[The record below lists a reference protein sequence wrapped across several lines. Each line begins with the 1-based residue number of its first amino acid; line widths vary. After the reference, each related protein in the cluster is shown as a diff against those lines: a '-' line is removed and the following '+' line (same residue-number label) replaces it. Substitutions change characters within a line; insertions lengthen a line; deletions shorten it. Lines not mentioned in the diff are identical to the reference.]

1 MTTNLFRRPSI
12 DSNWPENALEILRM
26 RYLLKDEEGNVIESA
41 DDRCWNVAVEIG
53 RAELSWK
60 RPEEAETT
68 IQEFFRMMIER
79 KFVPNSPTLMNAGK
93 QNNLQYSACYVLP
106 VEDSISGI
114 FESIKNAA
122 IIHKSGGGTGFS
134 FSRIRPRDDMVS
146 TTKGVA
152 SGPVSFMKVF
162 DAATESLKQGGTRRG
177 ANMGILRVD
186 HPDILEFIDCKLT
199 GEVSNFN
206 ISCAVTDEFMSAYD
220 RNDTYALVNPKT
232 KKEIQRLSAREV
244 FDKIVNAAWQTGDP
258 GLIFIDRVNAGRS
271 NPIPPCGPVE
281 STNPCGEQPL
291 YPYESCNL
299 GSINLGIMVRD
310 GQLDYNELDRVTRLA
325 VRFLDDV
332 IERNPYPLKPIED
345 IVRNNRRIGLGVM
358 GWADLLFQ
366 LRIPYQSDEALSL
379 AEKTMQFIT
388 EVGHDE
394 SRALSEERGVFPRW
408 HESIYHDK
416 HPLRNSTVTTIAP
429 TGTISIIAGCSSGI
443 EPIFGLYF
451 KHRLG
456 FEFFNPAFEEIMK
469 EEGYWS
475 ETLKEHVRNHGTVAD
490 TTLPQELKDLFKT
503 AHEIPPDWHVKM
515 QAAFQKYT
523 DNAVSKTINLPNKAT
538 TQDVADAYVQAW
550 KAGCLGITVY
560 RDGCK
565 AMQVLTHGAGTAVEE
580 RAVETDEKGRATLKP
595 RPDIL
600 LGRTIKV
607 ESPHGT
613 VYTTVNENAGGE
625 AFEIFVNVGKAGSDI
640 AADAEALGR
649 SLSLM
654 LRMPSPFNSEQRVD
668 LIVRHLQGIGGSRDV
683 GFGQKRVRSVPDA
696 IARALAKYLESRRE
710 MPSGQ
715 PAPPLQLQQQAV
727 VAASAN
733 KEPAA
738 TAAVFA
744 MATGNLCAE
753 CGSPTV
759 KQEGCEKCLLCG
771 WSNC

>member
-1 MTTNLFRRPSI
+1 MVTLFKRPNVKS
-12 DSNWPENALEILRM
+12 SWPDNALEILRM
-26 RYLLKDEEGNVIESA
+26 RYLLKDEDGNVIESA
-41 DDRCWNVAVEIG
+41 DDRCWSVAAEIG
-53 RAELSWK
+53 KAELSWK
-60 RPEEAETT
+60 SKEEAEHITG
-68 IQEFFRMMIER
+68 EFYKMMVER
-79 KFVPNSPTLMNAGK
+79 QFVPNSPTMMNAGK
-93 QNNLQYSACYVLP
+93 NNNLQYSACYVLP

-122 IIHKSGGGTGFS
+122 IIHKSGGGTGFA

-177 ANMGILRVD
+177 ANMGILRID

-206 ISCAVTDEFMSAYD
+206 ISCALTEEFMGAYE
-220 RNDTYALVNPKT
+220 RNETYPLISPKT
-232 KKEIQRLSAREV
+232 GKEVGRLNAREV
-244 FDKIVNAAWQTGDP
+244 FQKIVDAAWQTGDP
-258 GLIFIDRVNAGRS
+258 GLIFIDRVNSGAA
-271 NPIPPCGPVE
+271 NPIPVCGPVE

-299 GSINLGIMVRD
+299 GSLNLGLMVKD
-310 GQLDYNELDRVTRLA
+310 GEIDYKEMDRVVRLS

-332 IERNPYPLKPIED
+332 IERNPFPLKQIDD
-345 IVRNNRRIGLGVM
+345 IVKNNRRIGLGVM
-358 GWADLLFQ
+358 GWSDLLFQ
-366 LRIPYQSDEALSL
+366 LRIPYQSEEALQL
-379 AEKTMQFIT
+379 AEKIMQFIE
-388 EVGHDE
+388 EVSHDE
-394 SRALSEERGVFPRW
+394 GRALAEERGVFPRW
-408 HESIYHDK
+408 HESIYKDRY
-416 HPLRNSTVTTIAP
+416 PLRNSTVTTIAP

-456 FEFFNPAFEEIMK
+456 FEFFNPFFEQVMK

-475 ETLKEHVRNHGTVAD
+475 ETLKEHVRKHGTIGG
-490 TTLPQELKDLFKT
+490 TNLPQELKNLFRT
-503 AHEIPPDWHVKM
+503 AHEIPPEWHVRM
-515 QAAFQKYT
+515 QAAFQKFT
-523 DNAVSKTINLPNKAT
+523 DNAVSKTINLPNEALP
-538 TQDVADAYVQAW
+538 DDIGSAYLLAY
-550 KAGCLGITVY
+550 KTGCLGITVY

-565 AMQVLTHGAGTAVEE
+565 PMQVLTHGTKSAEVAPRKEMTM
-580 RAVETDEKGRATLKP
+580 KGR
-595 RPDIL
+595 PDVL

-613 VYTTVNENAGGE
+613 VYTTVNENGNGE
-625 AFEIFVNVGKAGSDI
+625 AFEIFVNVGKAGSDV

-654 LRMPSPFNSEQRVD
+654 LRMPSHLTAEQRVD

-696 IARALAKYLESRRE
+696 IARALHTYLHSKSE
-710 MPSGQ
+710 MPKQ
-715 PAPPLQLQQQAV
+715 EETALAPDLLP
-727 VAASAN
+727 SA
-733 KEPAA
+733 EG
-738 TAAVFA
+738 V
-744 MATGNLCAE
+744 ATGNLCIE

-759 KQEGCEKCLLCG
+759 KQEGCEKCHACG

>member
-1 MTTNLFRRPSI
+1 MQKEREFAMVSLFQRPNI
-12 DSNWPENALEILRM
+12 KSNWPDNALEILRM
-26 RYLLKDEEGNVIESA
+26 RYLLKDEDGNIVESA
-41 DDRCWNVAVEIG
+41 DDRCWSVAVEIG

-60 RPEEAETT
+60 SKEETEQM
-68 IQEFFRMMIER
+68 IGEFYRLMVER
-79 KFVPNSPTLMNAGK
+79 KFVPNSPTMMNAGK
-93 QNNLQYSACYVLP
+93 NNNLQYSACYVLP

-186 HPDILEFIDCKLT
+186 HPDILEFVDCKLN

-206 ISCAVTDEFMSAYD
+206 ISVAITEEFMGAYERD
-220 RNDTYALVNPKT
+220 ETYALVSPKT
-232 KKEIQRLSAREV
+232 GKEVIRLNAREV
-244 FDKIVNAAWQTGDP
+244 FQKIVNAAWQTGDP
-258 GLIFIDRVNAGRS
+258 GLIFIDRINTGAA
-271 NPIPPCGPVE
+271 NPIPACGPVE

-299 GSINLGIMVRD
+299 GSINLGLLLKDNDI
-310 GQLDYNELDRVTRLA
+310 DYKELDRVIRLS

-332 IERNPYPLKPIED
+332 IERNPFPLKQIDD
-345 IVRNNRRIGLGVM
+345 IVKNNRRIGLGVM

-366 LRIPYQSDEALSL
+366 LRMPYESEEALQL
-379 AEKTMQFIT
+379 GEKIMQFIE
-388 EVGHDE
+388 EVSHDE
-394 SRALSEERGVFPRW
+394 SRALAEERGVFPRW
-408 HESIYHDK
+408 SESTYK
-416 HPLRNSTVTTIAP
+416 EKYPLRNSTVTTIAP

-456 FEFFNPAFEEIMK
+456 FEFFNPYFEQTMR

-475 ETLKEHVRNHGTVAD
+475 ETLKDHVRKHGSIA
-490 TTLPQELKDLFKT
+490 TTNLPEELKNLFKT
-503 AHEIPPDWHVKM
+503 AHEIPPEWHVRM
-515 QAAFQKYT
+515 QAAFQKFT
-523 DNAVSKTINLPNKAT
+523 DNAVSKTINLPNSAGPE
-538 TQDVADAYVQAW
+538 AIGEAYSLAY
-550 KAGCLGITVY
+550 KTGCLGITVY

-565 AMQVLTHGAGTAVEE
+565 PLQVLTHGTKAPELPAVGE
-580 RAVETDEKGRATLKP
+580 AMKGR
-595 RPDIL
+595 PDVL
-600 LGRTIKV
+600 LGRTIKI

-613 VYTTVNENAGGE
+613 VYTTVNENSHGE
-625 AFEIFVNVGKAGSDI
+625 AFEIFVNVGKAGSDV

-654 LRMPSPFNSEQRVD
+654 LRMPSPLTAEQRVD

-696 IARALAKYLESRRE
+696 IARALQKYLESKAE
-710 MPSGQ
+710 MPKSAEVRDSEL
-715 PAPPLQLQQQAV
+715 PASL
-727 VAASAN
+727 
-733 KEPAA
+733 EI
-738 TAAVFA
+738 
-744 MATGNLCAE
+744 ATGNLCVE

-759 KQEGCEKCLLCG
+759 KEEGCEKCHSCG

>member
-1 MTTNLFRRPSI
+1 MITLFERPKVKS
-12 DSNWPENALEILRM
+12 SWPDNALEILRM
-26 RYLLKDEEGNVIESA
+26 RYLLKDENGNVIESA
-41 DDRCWNVAVEIG
+41 DDRCWSVAVEIAS
-53 RAELSWK
+53 AELTWK
-60 RPEEAETT
+60 QKEDAEA
-68 IQEFFRMMIER
+68 IAGEFYKMMVER

-93 QNNLQYSACYVLP
+93 SNNLQYSACYVLP
-106 VEDSISGI
+106 VEDSIAGI
-114 FESIKNAA
+114 FESIKDAA

-134 FSRIRPRDDMVS
+134 FSRIRPREDMVS

-186 HPDILEFIDCKLT
+186 HPDVLEFIDCKLA

-206 ISCAVTDEFMSAYD
+206 ISVAVTEEFMGAYE
-220 RNDTYALVNPKT
+220 RNETYALINPKT
-232 KKEIQRLSAREV
+232 KKEAGRLNAREV
-244 FDKIVNAAWQTGDP
+244 FQRIVDAAWQTGDP
-258 GLIFIDRVNAGRS
+258 GLIFIDRVNSRAS
-271 NPIPPCGPVE
+271 NPIPACGPVE

-299 GSINLGIMVRD
+299 GSINLGLLVKD
-310 GQLDYNELDRVTRLA
+310 GQVDYKELDRVTRLS

-332 IERNPYPLKPIED
+332 IERNPFPLKVIDE

-366 LRIPYQSDEALSL
+366 MRIPYQSEEALQL
-379 AEKTMQFIT
+379 GEKIMQFIE
-388 EVGHDE
+388 EVSHDE
-394 SRALSEERGVFPRW
+394 SRALAEERGTFPRW
-408 HESIYHDK
+408 GESIYRDK
-416 HPLRNSTVTTIAP
+416 YPLRNSTVTTIAP

-456 FEFFNPAFEEIMK
+456 FEFFNPYFEQVMK

-475 ETLKEHVRNHGTVAD
+475 ESLKDHVRKHGTIGD
-490 TTLPQELKDLFKT
+490 TNLPEELRNLFRT
-503 AHEIPPDWHVKM
+503 AHEVPPDWHVRM

-523 DNAVSKTINLPNKAT
+523 DNAVSKTINLPNEAGT
-538 TQDVADAYVQAW
+538 EDVARAYLQAYQL
-550 KAGCLGITVY
+550 GCLGITVY

-565 AMQVLTHGAGTAVEE
+565 PMQVLTHGGKTTKPEAAAQESVTL
-580 RAVETDEKGRATLKP
+580 KGR
-595 RPDIL
+595 PDVL

-613 VYTTVNENAGGE
+613 VYTTVNENGNGE
-625 AFEIFVNVGKAGSDI
+625 AFEIFLNVGKAGSDV

-654 LRMPSPFNSEQRVD
+654 LRMPSPLNAEQRVD
-668 LIVRHLQGIGGSRDV
+668 LIIRHLQGIGGSRDV

-696 IARALAKYLESRRE
+696 IARALRLYLESKKDMPKGESVE
-710 MPSGQ
+710 MQSVEG
-715 PAPPLQLQQQAV
+715 V
-727 VAASAN
+727 
-733 KEPAA
+733 
-738 TAAVFA
+738 
-744 MATGNLCAE
+744 ATGNLCIE

-759 KQEGCEKCLLCG
+759 KQEGCEKCHACG

>member
-1 MTTNLFRRPSI
+1 MVTLFKRPDVKST
-12 DSNWPENALEILRM
+12 WPDNALEILRM
-26 RYLLKDEEGNVIESA
+26 RYLAKDENGNVIESA

-53 RAELSWK
+53 KAELAWK
-60 RPEEAETT
+60 TKEEAEAVMGD
-68 IQEFFRMMIER
+68 FFTLMVER
-79 KFVPNSPTLMNAGK
+79 KFVPNSPTMMNAGK
-93 QNNLQYSACYVLP
+93 NNNLQYSACYVLP

-122 IIHKSGGGTGFS
+122 IIHKSGGGTGFA

-177 ANMGILRVD
+177 ANMGILKVD
-186 HPDILEFIDCKLT
+186 HPDILEFIDCKLS

-206 ISCAVTDEFMSAYD
+206 ISVAITEEFMGAYE
-220 RNDTYALVNPKT
+220 RNETYALVSPKT
-232 KKEIQRLSAREV
+232 GKEIGRLNAREV
-244 FDKIVNAAWQTGDP
+244 FQRIVSAAWQTGDP
-258 GLIFIDRVNAGRS
+258 GLIFIDRVNSGRS
-271 NPIPPCGPVE
+271 NPIPACGPVE

-299 GSINLGIMVRD
+299 GSVNLGLLVKD
-310 GQLDYNELDRVTRLA
+310 GQLDYTELDHVTRVS

-332 IERNPYPLKPIED
+332 IERNPFPLKQIDD
-345 IVRNNRRIGLGVM
+345 IVKNNRRIGLGVM

-366 LRIPYQSDEALSL
+366 LRIPYQSEEALEL
-379 AEKTMQFIT
+379 AEKVMQFIG
-388 EVGHDE
+388 EVAHDE
-394 SRALSEERGVFPRW
+394 SRALAEERGVFPRW
-408 HESIYHDK
+408 HESIYKDK
-416 HPLRNSTVTTIAP
+416 YPLRNSTVTTIAP

-456 FEFFNPAFEEIMK
+456 FEFFNPFFESVMK
-469 EEGYWS
+469 EEGFWS
-475 ETLKEHVRNHGTVAD
+475 ETLKEHVRKHGSIGQTN
-490 TTLPQELKDLFKT
+490 LPEELKNLFKT
-503 AHEIPPDWHVKM
+503 AHEIESEWHVRM

-523 DNAVSKTINLPNKAT
+523 DNAVSKTINLPTDAT
-538 TQDVADAYVQAW
+538 EQDVANAYQQAY
-550 KAGCLGITVY
+550 KTGCLGITVY

-565 AMQVLTHGAGTAVEE
+565 PMQVLTHGTKAPEAQTA
-580 RAVETDEKGRATLKP
+580 AALVETAMKG

-600 LGRTIKV
+600 TGRTIKI

-613 VYTTVNENAGGE
+613 VYTTVNENGNGE
-625 AFEIFVNVGKAGSDI
+625 AFEIFVNVGKAGSDV

-654 LRMPSPFNSEQRVD
+654 LRMPSPLTAEQRVD
-668 LIVRHLQGIGGSRDV
+668 LLVRHLRGIGGSRDV
-683 GFGQKRVRSVPDA
+683 GFGQNRVRSVPDA
-696 IARALAKYLESRRE
+696 IARALHKYLDSKHD
-710 MPSGQ
+710 MPKLEGAIQ
-715 PAPPLQLQQQAV
+715 PGPG
-727 VAASAN
+727 
-733 KEPAA
+733 EGI
-738 TAAVFA
+738 
-744 MATGNLCAE
+744 ATGNLCME

-759 KQEGCEKCLLCG
+759 KQEGCEKCHACG

>member
-1 MTTNLFRRPSI
+1 MTTHLFRRPSI
-12 DSNWPENALEILRM
+12 ESSWPENALEILRM
-26 RYLLKDEEGNVIESA
+26 RYLLKDEEGNVVESA

-53 RAELSWK
+53 SAELSWK
-60 RPEEAETT
+60 EAEEAEGI
-68 IQEFFRMMIER
+68 IQEFYRMMIER
-79 KFVPNSPTLMNAGK
+79 KFFPNSPTLMNAGK
-93 QNNLQYSACYVLP
+93 HNNLQYSACYVLP

-186 HPDILEFIDCKLT
+186 HPDILEFIECKLS

-206 ISCAVTDEFMSAYD
+206 ISVAVTDEFMSAYN
-220 RNDTYALVNPKT
+220 RSDTYSLVNPKT
-232 KKEIQRLSAREV
+232 RKEITRLSAHEV
-244 FDKIVNAAWQTGDP
+244 FDKIVKAAWQTGDP
-258 GLIFIDRVNAGRS
+258 GVIFIDRVNAGRS
-271 NPIPPCGPVE
+271 NPIPACGPVE

-299 GSINLGIMVRD
+299 GSINLGLMVRD

-366 LRIPYQSDEALSL
+366 LRIPYQSEQALAL
-379 AEKTMQFIT
+379 AETAMQFIT

-408 HESIYHDK
+408 HESIYHDQ

-490 TTLPQELKDLFKT
+490 TSLPQELKDLFKT
-503 AHEIPPDWHVKM
+503 AHEIPPEWHVRM

-523 DNAVSKTINLPNKAT
+523 DNAVSKTVNFPNSAT
-538 TQDVADAYVQAW
+538 IEDVEKTYRLAYEL
-550 KAGCLGITVY
+550 GCKGVTIY
-560 RDGCK
+560 RDGSRQH
-565 AMQVLTHGAGTAVEE
+565 QVLSTSKTPQ
-580 RAVETDEKGRATLKP
+580 VETEAAAVRK
-595 RPDIL
+595 RPMSL
-600 LGRTIKV
+600 Q
-607 ESPHGT
+607 GT
-613 VYTTVNENAGGE
+613 TYRMETGCGPLYVTVNEDEHGL
-625 AFEIFVNVGKAGSDI
+625 FELFTTMGKAGGCAASQSEAIGRMVSLAWRSGVRPEQVIKQLMDI
-640 AADAEALGR
+640 SCHSPAGFGPTKILSCADAVAQAVRTHVASSKGEKNSGKR
-649 SLSLM
+649 SLYKGAC
-654 LRMPSPFNSEQRVD
+654 P
-668 LIVRHLQGIGGSRDV
+668 
-683 GFGQKRVRSVPDA
+683 
-696 IARALAKYLESRRE
+696 
-710 MPSGQ
+710 
-715 PAPPLQLQQQAV
+715 
-727 VAASAN
+727 
-733 KEPAA
+733 
-738 TAAVFA
+738 
-744 MATGNLCAE
+744 E
-753 CGSPTV
+753 CGGQV
-759 KQEGCEKCLLCG
+759 EHEGGCSVCHSCG
-771 WSNC
+771 FSECS

>member
-1 MTTNLFRRPSI
+1 MISVFKRPNVKS
-12 DSNWPENALEILRM
+12 SWPDNALEILRM
-26 RYLLKDEEGNVIESA
+26 RYLLKDENGNVIESA
-41 DDRCWNVAVEIG
+41 DDRCWSVAVEIG

-60 RPEEAETT
+60 SKEETEEL
-68 IQEFFRMMIER
+68 IGEFYKMMVER
-79 KFVPNSPTLMNAGK
+79 KFIPNSPTLMNAGK
-93 QNNLQYSACYVLP
+93 SNNLQYSACYVLP

-177 ANMGILRVD
+177 ANMGILRID
-186 HPDILEFIDCKLT
+186 HPDIMEFIDCKLS

-206 ISCAVTDEFMSAYD
+206 ISCAVTEEFMGAYE
-220 RNDTYALVNPKT
+220 RNETYGLVSPKT
-232 KKEIQRLSAREV
+232 GKEVGRLNARDV
-244 FDKIVNAAWQTGDP
+244 FQKVVDAAWQTGDP
-258 GLIFIDRVNAGRS
+258 GLIFIDRVNAGHS
-271 NPIPPCGPVE
+271 NPIPACGPVE

-299 GSINLGIMVRD
+299 GSINLGLLVKD
-310 GQLDYNELDRVTRLA
+310 GEIDYKELDRITRLS

-332 IERNPYPLKPIED
+332 IERNPFPLKQIDE
-345 IVRNNRRIGLGVM
+345 IVKNNRRIGLGVM

-366 LRIPYQSDEALSL
+366 QRIPYESEEALQL
-379 AEKTMQFIT
+379 AEKVMQFIE
-388 EVGHDE
+388 EVSHDE
-394 SRALSEERGVFPRW
+394 GRALAEERGVFPRW
-408 HESIYHDK
+408 NESIYKDK
-416 HPLRNSTVTTIAP
+416 YPLRNSTVTTIAP
-429 TGTISIIAGCSSGI
+429 TGTISIIAACSSGI

-456 FEFFNPAFEEIMK
+456 FEFFNPYFEQVMR

-475 ETLKEHVRNHGTVAD
+475 ETLKDHVRKHGTIGD
-490 TTLPQELKDLFKT
+490 TNLPDELKNLFKT
-503 AHEIPPDWHVKM
+503 AHEIPPEWHVRM
-515 QAAFQKYT
+515 QAAFQKFT
-523 DNAVSKTINLPNKAT
+523 DNAVSKTINLPNGAQP
-538 TQDVADAYVQAW
+538 QDVADAYLLAYRT
-550 KAGCLGITVY
+550 GCLGITVY

-565 AMQVLTHGAGTAVEE
+565 PMQVLTHG
-580 RAVETDEKGRATLKP
+580 EKKKEPAPAELLEPVSMKG

-600 LGRTIKV
+600 MGRTIKI

-613 VYTTVNENAGGE
+613 VYTTVNENGAGE

-654 LRMPSPFNSEQRVD
+654 LRMPSPLNAEQRVD
-668 LIVRHLQGIGGSRDV
+668 LMIRHLRGIGGSRDV
-683 GFGQKRVRSVPDA
+683 GFGQNRVRSVPDA
-696 IARALAKYLESRRE
+696 IARALHKYLDSKKDMPQGDVKGE
-710 MPSGQ
+710 MH
-715 PAPPLQLQQQAV
+715 PPQEGVL
-727 VAASAN
+727 
-733 KEPAA
+733 
-738 TAAVFA
+738 
-744 MATGNLCAE
+744 TGNLCIE

-759 KQEGCEKCLLCG
+759 KQEGCEKCHACG

>member
-1 MTTNLFRRPSI
+1 MLTLFRRPNIKS
-12 DSNWPENALEILRM
+12 SWPDNALEILRM
-26 RYLLKDEEGNVIESA
+26 RYLLKDENGNVIESA
-41 DDRCWNVAVEIG
+41 DDRCWSVAVEIG
-53 RAELSWK
+53 AAELTWK
-60 RPEEAETT
+60 SKEEAEE
-68 IQEFFRMMIER
+68 IVGEFYKMMLER
-79 KFVPNSPTLMNAGK
+79 KFVPNSPTMMNAGK
-93 QNNLQYSACYVLP
+93 NNNLQYSACYVLP
-106 VEDSISGI
+106 VEDSIAGI
-114 FESIKNAA
+114 FESIKDAA

-186 HPDILEFIDCKLT
+186 HPDILEFIDCKLS

-206 ISCAVTDEFMSAYD
+206 ISVAVTEEFMGAYE
-220 RNDTYALVNPKT
+220 RNETYALTNPKT
-232 KKEIQRLSAREV
+232 KKELGRQNAREV
-244 FDKIVNAAWQTGDP
+244 MDRIVNAAWQTGDP
-258 GLIFIDRVNAGRS
+258 GLIFIDRVNQGSS
-271 NPIPPCGPVE
+271 NPIPTCGPVE

-299 GSINLGIMVRD
+299 GSLNLGLLVKD
-310 GQLDYNELDRVTRLA
+310 GQIEYKELDRITRLS

-332 IERNPYPLKPIED
+332 IERNPFPLKVIDE
-345 IVRNNRRIGLGVM
+345 IVKNNRRIGLGVM

-366 LRIPYQSDEALSL
+366 LRIPYQSEEALQL
-379 AEKTMQFIT
+379 AEKVMQFIE
-388 EVGHDE
+388 EVAHDE
-394 SRALSEERGVFPRW
+394 GRALAEERGVFPRW
-408 HESIYHDK
+408 SESIYK
-416 HPLRNSTVTTIAP
+416 EKYPLRNSTITTIAP

-456 FEFFNPAFEEIMK
+456 FEFFNPYFEQVMK
-469 EEGYWS
+469 EEGFWS
-475 ETLKEHVRNHGTVAD
+475 ESLKDHVRKHGTIED
-490 TTLPQELKDLFKT
+490 TNLPEELKALFQT
-503 AHEIPPDWHVKM
+503 AHEIPPEWHVKM

-523 DNAVSKTINLPNKAT
+523 DNAVSKTINMPNEAGPEDIQKAYL
-538 TQDVADAYVQAW
+538 QAY
-550 KAGCLGITVY
+550 KLGCLGITVY

-565 AMQVLTHGAGTAVEE
+565 PMQVLTHGAKEKPAEVRQELQNM
-580 RAVETDEKGRATLKP
+580 KGR
-595 RPDIL
+595 PDVL
-600 LGRTIKV
+600 LGRTIKI

-613 VYTTVNENAGGE
+613 VYTTVNENGHGE

-654 LRMPSPFNSEQRVD
+654 LRMPSPLNAEQRVD

-696 IARALAKYLESRRE
+696 IARALRLYLESKKD
-710 MPSGQ
+710 MPKNEAES
-715 PAPPLQLQQQAV
+715 PAMTEGA
-727 VAASAN
+727 
-733 KEPAA
+733 
-738 TAAVFA
+738 
-744 MATGNLCAE
+744 ATGNLCIE
-753 CGSPTV
+753 CGTPTV
-759 KQEGCEKCLLCG
+759 KQEGCEKCHACG

>member
-1 MTTNLFRRPSI
+1 MVSLFQRPNI
-12 DSNWPENALEILRM
+12 KSNWPDNALEILRM
-26 RYLLKDEEGNVIESA
+26 RYLLKDEDGNVVESA
-41 DDRCWNVAVEIG
+41 DDRCWSVAVEIG

-60 RPEEAETT
+60 SKEETELM
-68 IQEFFRMMIER
+68 IGEFYKMMVER
-79 KFVPNSPTLMNAGK
+79 KFIPNSPTMMNAGK
-93 QNNLQYSACYVLP
+93 NNNLQYSACYVLP

-122 IIHKSGGGTGFS
+122 IIHKSGGGTGFA

-186 HPDILEFIDCKLT
+186 HPDIMEFIDCKLN

-206 ISCAVTDEFMSAYD
+206 ISVAITEEFMGAFE
-220 RNDTYALVNPKT
+220 RNETYSLVSPKT
-232 KKEIQRLSAREV
+232 GKEVNRLNAQEV
-244 FDKIVNAAWQTGDP
+244 FQKIVDAAWQTGDP
-258 GLIFIDRVNAGRS
+258 GLVFIDRINSGAS
-271 NPIPPCGPVE
+271 NPIPVCGPVE

-299 GSINLGIMVRD
+299 GSINLGLLVSE
-310 GQLDYNELDRVTRLA
+310 GQIDYKELDRIIRLS

-332 IERNPYPLKPIED
+332 IERNPFPLKQIDD
-345 IVRNNRRIGLGVM
+345 IVKNNRRIGLGVM

-366 LRIPYQSDEALSL
+366 LRIPYQTEEALQL
-379 AEKTMQFIT
+379 GEKVMQFIE
-388 EVGHDE
+388 EVSHDE
-394 SRALSEERGVFPRW
+394 SRALAEERGVFPRW
-408 HESIYHDK
+408 SESIYKDK
-416 HPLRNSTVTTIAP
+416 YPLRNSTVTTIAP

-456 FEFFNPAFEEIMK
+456 FEFFNPYFEEVMRQ
-469 EEGYWS
+469 EGYWS
-475 ETLKEHVRNHGTVAD
+475 ETLKEHVRKHGSIEGTN
-490 TTLPQELKDLFKT
+490 LPDELKNLFTT
-503 AHEIPPDWHVKM
+503 AHEIPPEWHVRM
-515 QAAFQKYT
+515 QAAFQKFT
-523 DNAVSKTINLPNKAT
+523 DNAVSKTINLPNSANP
-538 TQDVADAYVQAW
+538 DAIESAYSLAY
-550 KAGCLGITVY
+550 KTGCLGITVY

-565 AMQVLTHGAGTAVEE
+565 PLQVLTHGTKTVESTVVSQP
-580 RAVETDEKGRATLKP
+580 AMKGR
-595 RPDIL
+595 PDVL
-600 LGRTIKV
+600 LGRTIKI

-613 VYTTVNENAGGE
+613 VYTTVNENGHGE
-625 AFEIFVNVGKAGSDI
+625 AFEIFVNVGKAGSDV

-654 LRMPSPFNSEQRVD
+654 LRMPSPLTAEQRVD
-668 LIVRHLQGIGGSRDV
+668 LIVRHLQGIGGSHDV

-696 IARALAKYLESRRE
+696 IARALQKYLESKVD
-710 MPSGQ
+710 MPQSVEVRDSEL
-715 PAPPLQLQQQAV
+715 PASLGI
-727 VAASAN
+727 
-733 KEPAA
+733 
-738 TAAVFA
+738 
-744 MATGNLCAE
+744 ATGNLCVE

-759 KQEGCEKCLLCG
+759 KQEGCEKCHSCG

>member
-1 MTTNLFRRPSI
+1 MMNVFNRPNTKS
-12 DSNWPENALEILRM
+12 SWPDNALEILRM
-26 RYLLKDEEGNVIESA
+26 RYLLKDENGNVIESA
-41 DDRCWNVAVEIG
+41 DDRCWSVAVEIG
-53 RAELSWK
+53 KAEMSWK
-60 RPEEAETT
+60 SKEDAEQ
-68 IQEFFRMMIER
+68 IIGEFYNMMVER
-79 KFVPNSPTLMNAGK
+79 KFIPNSPTLMNAGK
-93 QNNLQYSACYVLP
+93 GNNLQYSACYVLP

-114 FESIKNAA
+114 FESVKNAA

-186 HPDILEFIDCKLT
+186 HPDIMEFIDCKLT

-206 ISCAVTDEFMSAYD
+206 ISVAVTEEFMGAYE
-220 RNDTYALVNPKT
+220 RNETYSLISPKT
-232 KKEIQRLSAREV
+232 GKETGRLNARDV
-244 FDKIVNAAWQTGDP
+244 FKKIVEAAWQTGDP
-258 GLIFIDRVNAGRS
+258 GLVFMDRINKGSA

-299 GSINLGIMVRD
+299 GSINLGLLVKD
-310 GQLDYNELDRVTRLA
+310 GQIDYAELDRVTRLS

-332 IERNPYPLKPIED
+332 IERNPFPLKQIED
-345 IVRNNRRIGLGVM
+345 IVKNNRRIGLGVM

-366 LRIPYQSDEALSL
+366 LRIPYQSEEALLL
-379 AEKTMQFIT
+379 AEKVMQFIE
-388 EVGHDE
+388 EVAHDE
-394 SRALSEERGVFPRW
+394 GRTLAEERGAFPRW
-408 HESIYHDK
+408 HESIYEGK
-416 HPLRNSTVTTIAP
+416 YPLRNSTVTTIAP

-456 FEFFNPAFEEIMK
+456 FEFFNPFFERVMK
-469 EEGYWS
+469 EEGFWS
-475 ETLKEHVRNHGTVAD
+475 ETLKEHVRKHGTIAD
-490 TTLPQELKDLFKT
+490 TNLPDELKVLFCT
-503 AHEIPPDWHVKM
+503 AHEIPPEWHVKM
-515 QAAFQKYT
+515 QAAFQKFT
-523 DNAVSKTINLPNKAT
+523 DNAVSKTINLPNQAAPE
-538 TQDVADAYVQAW
+538 DVAQAYLQAYEL
-550 KAGCLGITVY
+550 GCLGITVY

-565 AMQVLTHGAGTAVEE
+565 SMQVLTHGTKTTQELIPE
-580 RAVETDEKGRATLKP
+580 PRKMKG

-600 LGRTIKV
+600 TGRTIKI

-613 VYTTVNENAGGE
+613 VYTTVNENGNGE
-625 AFEIFVNVGKAGSDI
+625 AFEIFVNVGKAGSDV

-654 LRMPSPFNSEQRVD
+654 LRMPSPLNAEQRVD

-683 GFGQKRVRSVPDA
+683 GYGMKRVRSVPDA
-696 IARALAKYLESRRE
+696 IARALHKYLEAKQE
-710 MPSGQ
+710 MP
-715 PAPPLQLQQQAV
+715 
-727 VAASAN
+727 
-733 KEPAA
+733 KEAGTEMIPQG
-738 TAAVFA
+738 V
-744 MATGNLCAE
+744 ATGNLCVD

-759 KQEGCEKCLLCG
+759 KQEGCEKCLSCG